1 MVTPM
6 GWLAIPITILVV
18 FTLYGIDAI
27 ATELEDPFG
36 FDRNDI
42 RMGAIVEDIRAE
54 VLVMV
59 DEWRKVGEKEGKD
72 GRGEEGGDWFTD
84 HGGPRVRFE
93 D

>member
-1 MVTPM
+1 MVTQM
-6 GWLAIPITILVV
+6 AWLAVPITILVV

-27 ATELEDPFG
+27 ASELEDPFG
-36 FDRNDI
+36 LDRNDI
-42 RMGAIVEDIRAE
+42 QMGAIVEDIRAE

-59 DEWRKVGEKEGKD
+59 DEWRKVGQKEWED